1 MRYKLEE
8 TNVVSWPGGTFAEET
23 KAATMKV
30 TFTADLSYDEN
41 WKQSVINTHSEPLH
55 KQRGRKQNFH
65 SLCVLSLMA
74 CLDQLNI

>member
-30 TFTADLSYDEN
+30 AFTAALSDDEN
-41 WKQSVINTHSEPLH
+41 WKQSVIN
-55 KQRGRKQNFH
+55 
-65 SLCVLSLMA
+65 
-74 CLDQLNI
+74 I